1 MNENVL
7 EMHNIEKQ
15 FNGVPVLKKMNFSL
29 KKGEVHAL
37 LGGNGAGKSTLMKIL
52 NGVYTKDAGQI
63 RIDGQEADL
72 HSVEDAHKKGIAM
85 IYQEF
90 SLLPAMSVAENIYIT
105 REWKKGGLIDDRK
118 NMKKAE
124 ELLKWLEIDNI
135 DPRVAVESLDV
146 GYWQMVEIAKAL
158 SQDAKILVMD
168 EPTSSLS
175 KTETKA
181 LFKVI
186 RQLKEKGISI
196 IYISHRMAEVF
207 EICDRVTILR
217 DGVNVATVESRDTTM
232 EEIIDKMLDAA
243 AKTSF
248 ERVERNFVQSGDP
261 VLRVR
266 DFAYGNKLADVS
278 FDLYPGEILGLAGL
292 MGSGRTELVESIFGI
307 RRNWTGDV
315 AMRGEPIKSKKDAM
329 NKGIAL
335 VPEDR
340 RQEGLILQ
348 HSIKSNFMLPSV
360 RQMRKGFLIDDKK
373 GADIS
378 REYIEKLSI
387 KADSIKQMAMLL
399 SGGNQQKIVLGKWL
413 ARGPRVLILDEPTIG
428 VDVAAKAEILR
439 IIRQLADEGVAV
451 LMISSELSELVA
463 ACDRILV
470 LYNRT
475 VNKELSGR
483 EIESEEVLHH
493 AIQGL

>member
-7 EMHNIEKQ
+7 EMHDIEKQ

-63 RIDGQEADL
+63 RIDGQEVEL
-72 HSVEDAHKKGIAM
+72 HGAEDAHKKGIAM

-90 SLLPAMSVAENIYIT
+90 SLLPSMSVADNIFIK

-118 NMKKAE
+118 NVKKAE

-135 DPRVAVESLDV
+135 DPRVAVKTLDV
-146 GYWQMVEIAKAL
+146 GYWQMIEIAKAL

-175 KTETKA
+175 KAETDA

-217 DGVNVATVESRDTTM
+217 DGVNVATIESDDTTM
-232 EEIIDKMLDAA
+232 EEVIDKMLDVS

-248 ERVERNFVQSGDP
+248 ERVERNFKKYGDP
-261 VLRVR
+261 VLSVKN
-266 DFAYGNKLADVS
+266 FSYGNKLEDVS

-307 RRNWTGDV
+307 RSIWTGEV
-315 AMRGEPIKSKKDAM
+315 SVGGEPVKGKKDAM
-329 NKGIAL
+329 KKGIAL

-348 HSIKSNFMLPSV
+348 HSIQSNFMLPSV

-373 GADIS
+373 GADVS
-378 REYIEKLSI
+378 REYIEKLLI
-387 KADSIKQMAMLL
+387 KADNIKQMVMLL
-399 SGGNQQKIVLGKWL
+399 SGGNQQKVVLGKWL
-413 ARGPRVLILDEPTIG
+413 ARSPKILILDEPTIG
-428 VDVAAKAEILR
+428 VDIGAKGEILR
-439 IIRQLADEGVAV
+439 IIRKLADEGVAV
-451 LMISSELSELVA
+451 LMISSELSEMVA

-475 VNKELSGR
+475 INKELSGR